1 MREKLVGEMY
11 SKMDDDLKFKN
22 ELLRSVEQ
30 INNRV
35 LGFQSYIMRRTWG
48 VLFGIVALL
57 ILVDSLS
64 FPVITYFISS
74 AYLADITSIL
84 IQVTVFVFAI
94 FYWFN
99 LFENSARIVKLREF
113 ARANRSY
120 RIGNRT
126 IIWRNGIVALFL
138 LCIFAGLVIDS
149 TNITLRYVISN
160 LIFLLVY
167 LVLDI
172 ILIRGL
178 KNTFVKIPFE
188 GYAVFFSYMFL
199 VIFSSVTSIIGM
211 YISVPKM
218 LEEVSYLLLGVVLA
232 ILLLSSFSF
241 IYHAP
246 DYLEELNGE

>member
-1 MREKLVGEMY
+1 
-11 SKMDDDLKFKN
+11 MDDDLKFKK

-35 LGFQSYIMRRTWG
+35 LGFQSYMMRRTWG
-48 VLFGIVALL
+48 VLFGIVAFL

-64 FPVITYFISS
+64 FPVIRYFISS
-74 AYLADITSIL
+74 AYLAGIINII
-84 IQVTVFVFAI
+84 IQVTVFLFAI

-113 ARANRSY
+113 ATANRSY
-120 RIGNRT
+120 RIRNRA
-126 IIWRNGIVALFL
+126 IIWRDVIVALFL
-138 LCIFAGLVIDS
+138 LCIFAALVIDS
-149 TNITLRYVISN
+149 TNIPLKDVISN

-167 LVLDI
+167 LVVDI
-172 ILIRGL
+172 ILIQGL

-199 VIFSSVTSIIGM
+199 VIFSSVTSIVSRYGL
-211 YISVPKM
+211 VPKT
-218 LEEVSYLLLGVVLA
+218 LEEVSYLLLGIVLA

-246 DYLEELNGE
+246 DYLEELNGQ